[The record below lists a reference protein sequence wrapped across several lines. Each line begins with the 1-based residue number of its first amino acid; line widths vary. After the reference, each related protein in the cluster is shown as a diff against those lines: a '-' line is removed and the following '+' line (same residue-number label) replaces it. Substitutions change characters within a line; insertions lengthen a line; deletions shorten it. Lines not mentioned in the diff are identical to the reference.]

1 MSVGD
6 LVKKCNKIEEG
17 LLAFSLLGIALL
29 TFVETALRYTI
40 SYTFPWFGEFANY
53 TMIFCTYLGASIG
66 VKYGTHFSMEALTE
80 FCPDR
85 TSHFLKAAAYL
96 LSGVTMIL
104 IVYYGTLHLLKLKSF
119 GVKSSAMQ
127 LPMYIPYIPIPLFSA
142 SMTFRFFSLSIK
154 HWKSFFRH
162 EPFERIRRK

>member
-1 MSVGD
+1 MNVIKYFNR
-6 LVKKCNKIEEG
+6 VEEG
-17 LLAFSLLGIALL
+17 VLAFTLLGIAVF

-53 TMIFCTYLGASIG
+53 TMIFCTYLGASVG

-85 TSHFLKAAAYL
+85 VSHLLKFTAYF
-96 LSGVTMIL
+96 LSGITALL
-104 IVYYGTLHLLKLKSF
+104 IVYYGTLHLFNLKSF

-127 LPMYIPYIPIPLFSA
+127 LPMYIPYIPIPLFSI
-142 SMTFRFFSLSIK
+142 SMAFRFFTLALK
-154 HWKSFFRH
+154 HWRSFVKK
-162 EPFERIRRK
+162 EPFERVRRSEG